1 MEKHREVAIVGGSI
15 WGNRGA
21 EAMLVTTIAQ
31 IRKVGPDT
39 VFNVYTIYPER
50 DPLLVSNENIR
61 FLSGKPLAFGL
72 IYFPLAVLHKLLSL
86 LGVKLPLP
94 ESLARMKA
102 SCCLL
107 DMGGITFS
115 DGRTLQL
122 LYNVFSIWPAML
134 LDVPVVKLSQAMGPF
149 EQPVNRILARHFL
162 PKCDRV
168 FARGEITAEHLRTLN
183 LHREKFERAA
193 DIAFLFQPEDS
204 LSEENEYKLSELT
217 VKLDERRDDDA
228 GILSIIPSSL
238 VFNRSAGEAGD
249 YAAKL
254 LAIIAAACRE
264 ESHVVVL
271 PNASRASSSKV
282 MNNDLVV
289 IVALRDRAARD
300 LPPEI
305 MKKLLWVDFDINARG
320 VRSLVGKTD
329 ALVTSRFHGMVAGL
343 SLCVP
348 TMVIGWSHKYRETL
362 ADFGMDGYAINY
374 EAGLDQ
380 TLSLFRGFWQD
391 REQIKS
397 QLEKSIAVVRDSAS
411 IQFEDLCER
420 RIDGGSTGK
429 I

>member
-1 MEKHREVAIVGGSI
+1 METHQEVSIVGGSI

-31 IRKVGPDT
+31 IRKVAPNT
-39 VFNVYTIYPER
+39 VFNVYTIYPDR
-50 DPLLVSNENIR
+50 DPVLVSDEKIR

-72 IYFPLAVLHKLLSL
+72 RYFPLALLHKLLAL
-86 LGVKLPLP
+86 VGVRLPLP
-94 ESLARMKA
+94 ESLGHMKA

-149 EQPVNRILARHFL
+149 EQPINHILARHFL

-183 LHREKFERAA
+183 LHRDKYDRAA
-193 DIAFLFQPEDS
+193 DIAFLYQPEDS
-204 LSEENEYKLSELT
+204 LSEENEDKLAELAA
-217 VKLDERRDDDA
+217 KLDQRRQS
-228 GILSIIPSSL
+228 GIGLVSIIPSSL
-238 VFNRSAGEAGD
+238 VFDRSAGEAGD

-254 LAIIAAACRE
+254 LAIIAAVCRE
-264 ESHVVVL
+264 GNQVVVL
-271 PNASRASSSKV
+271 PNASRASSGKV
-282 MNNDLVV
+282 MNNDLIV
-289 IVALRDRAARD
+289 IDALRERAARD
-300 LPPEI
+300 LPWEI
-305 MKKLLWVDFDINARG
+305 LEKLHWVDFDINARG
-320 VRSLVGKTD
+320 IRTLVGKTD

-374 EAGLDQ
+374 EAGVDQ
-380 TLSLFRGFWQD
+380 ILALFRGFWQD

-397 QLEKSIAVVRDSAS
+397 QLEKEITAVRASAS
-411 IQFEDLCER
+411 VQFEDLCER

>member
-1 MEKHREVAIVGGSI
+1 MEPNQEVAIVGGSI

-31 IRKVGPDT
+31 IRKVAPDS
-39 VFNVYTIYPER
+39 VFNVYTIYPTR
-50 DPLLVSNENIR
+50 DPLLVSDEKIR
-61 FLSGKPLAFGL
+61 FLSGKPLALGL
-72 IYFPLAVLHKLLSL
+72 RYFPLALLHKLLAL
-86 LGVKLPLP
+86 LRVRLPLP
-94 ESLARMKA
+94 ESLGHMKA

-134 LDVPVVKLSQAMGPF
+134 LDVPVIKLSQAMGPF
-149 EQPVNRILARHFL
+149 EQSINRILARHFL
-162 PKCDRV
+162 PKCDRI

-183 LHREKFERAA
+183 LNRDKYDRAA
-193 DIAFLFQPEDS
+193 DIAFLYQPENS
-204 LSEENEYKLSELT
+204 ISEENEDKLAELA
-217 VKLDERRDDDA
+217 VKLDQHHKA
-228 GILSIIPSSL
+228 GIGMVSIIPSSL
-238 VFNRSAGEAGD
+238 VFDRSAGEAGD
-249 YAAKL
+249 YTAKL

-264 ESHVVVL
+264 DNQVVVL
-271 PNASRASSSKV
+271 PNASRAGSGKV
-282 MNNDLVV
+282 MNNDLIV
-289 IVALRDRAARD
+289 IDALRDRAARD
-300 LPPEI
+300 LPREI
-305 MKKLLWVDFDINARG
+305 LEKLHWVDCDINARG
-320 VRSLVGKTD
+320 IRTLVGKTD
-329 ALVTSRFHGMVAGL
+329 VLVTSRFHGMVAGL

-362 ADFGMDGYAINY
+362 ADFSMDGYAINY

-397 QLEKSIAVVRDSAS
+397 QLEKNIAKVRASAS
-411 IQFEDLCER
+411 VQFEDLCER

>member
-1 MEKHREVAIVGGSI
+1 METHQEAAIVGGSI

-21 EAMLVTTIAQ
+21 EAMLETTIAQ
-31 IRKVGPDT
+31 IRQVAPDT

-50 DPLLVSNENIR
+50 DPLLVSDEKIR
-61 FLSGKPLAFGL
+61 FLSGKPLVFAL
-72 IYFPLAVLHKLLSL
+72 RYFPLALLHKLLGL
-86 LGVKLPLP
+86 LRVRLPLP
-94 ESLARMKA
+94 ESLAHMKG

-134 LDVPVVKLSQAMGPF
+134 LDVPVIKLSQAMGPF
-149 EQPVNRILARHFL
+149 EQLINRILARHFL
-162 PKCDRV
+162 PKCDRI

-183 LHREKFERAA
+183 LNRDKYDRAA
-193 DIAFLFQPEDS
+193 DIAFLYQPENS
-204 LSEENEYKLSELT
+204 LSEENEDKLAELAA
-217 VKLDERRDDDA
+217 KLDERRQA
-228 GILSIIPSSL
+228 GIGMVSIIPSSL
-238 VFNRSAGEAGD
+238 VFDRTAGEAGD

-264 ESHVVVL
+264 DNQVVVL
-271 PNASRASSSKV
+271 PNASRAGSGKV
-282 MNNDLVV
+282 MNNDLIV
-289 IVALRDRAARD
+289 IDALRDRAARD
-300 LPPEI
+300 LPRELLE
-305 MKKLLWVDFDINARG
+305 KLHWVDLDINARG
-320 VRSLVGKTD
+320 IRTLVGKTD
-329 ALVTSRFHGMVAGL
+329 VLVTSRFHGMVAGL

-397 QLEKSIAVVRDSAS
+397 QLEKNIAKVRASAS
-411 IQFEDLCER
+411 VQFEDLCER